1 MPILQ
6 RIYEE
11 WQDKGLEI
19 YAIGNDFE
27 TEPWKEYLEG
37 TDYADWIHVSD
48 NPEVNA
54 QDSAMALIQSGVTD
68 ILSLNFRTTFDVFST
83 PKLFL
88 LDENKNIL
96 AKQVGALQVA
106 EMLYRREGLDFPG
119 ENFFLSEEEIEK
131 RKKKAEKE
139 AKNGK

>member
-1 MPILQ
+1 
-6 RIYEE
+6 
-11 WQDKGLEI
+11 
-19 YAIGNDFE
+19 
-27 TEPWKEYLEG
+27 
-37 TDYADWIHVSD
+37 
-48 NPEVNA
+48 
-54 QDSAMALIQSGVTD
+54 MALIQSQVTD